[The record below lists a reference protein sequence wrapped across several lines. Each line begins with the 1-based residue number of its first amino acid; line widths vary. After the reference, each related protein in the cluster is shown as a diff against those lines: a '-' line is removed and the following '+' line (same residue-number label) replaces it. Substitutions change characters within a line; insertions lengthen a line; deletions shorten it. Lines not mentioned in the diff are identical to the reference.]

1 MATFTEELNDDRF
14 EEKVLNAEGIVLV
27 DFWAPWCGPCKA
39 IAPVLERIAQEFQGE
54 ISVMKV
60 NVDSNPKYSTSL
72 GIRSIPTL
80 ILFRKG
86 EIVKEM
92 LGAPDPHQLVELLEQ
107 TLEAQQS

>member
-1 MATFTEELNDDRF
+1 MTTFAEELNDDRF

-39 IAPVLERIAQEFQGE
+39 IAPLIERIAQEFQGE
-54 ISVMKV
+54 VSVMKV
-60 NVDSNPKYSTSL
+60 NVDSNPKYSASL

-92 LGAPDPHQLVELLEQ
+92 VGAPDPQQLVELLEQ
-107 TLEAQQS
+107 TLDAPSS